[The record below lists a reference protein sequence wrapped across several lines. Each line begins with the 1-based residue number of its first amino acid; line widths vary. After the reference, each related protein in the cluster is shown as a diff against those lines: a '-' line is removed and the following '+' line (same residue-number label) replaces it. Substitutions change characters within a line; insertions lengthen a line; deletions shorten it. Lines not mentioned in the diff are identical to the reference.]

1 MRLLGNAV
9 GPPLCKQIPNIQSNL
24 SNPEWL
30 AVDEQI
36 NHPGENIVYLV
47 VKLAAA
53 GLVKA
58 WYTNLAVTDQTMS
71 PAIQLHPGT
80 RIQWKDGRL
89 HMFVPTEY
97 EREILYYH
105 FQHSKD
111 IVLQT
116 YNSLLLG
123 ASHVTVDPRTGFVDS
138 AYFDPARHVR
148 GQGEVWAGPGQGE
161 VWAGPGQG
169 EVWAGP

>member
-1 MRLLGNAV
+1 M
-9 GPPLCKQIPNIQSNL
+9 
-24 SNPEWL
+24 
-30 AVDEQI
+30 DEQI
-36 NHPGENIVYLV
+36 KHPGENIVYLV

-123 ASHVTVDPRTGFVDS
+123 ASHVTVDPRTGFVGS
-138 AYFDPARHVR
+138 AYFDRRTLTLRGTCEARARFGQDPKLVCQVCLHYLYPQSARHLLF
-148 GQGEVWAGPGQGE
+148 QTF
-161 VWAGPGQG
+161 
-169 EVWAGP
+169 